1 MLRTQTEDDRAGSQL
16 QAGYREC
23 DLGFDRCFAVPD
35 EPKRRR
41 EPEARLSSSGC
52 TQRYGVISR
61 VADSL
66 KTRHV
71 RSPILKPGR
80 AARLIRRSAAR
91 AGLTSNVK
99 PRMRLQRDW
108 LLRYG
113 QLMTARI
120 AYDVYRGTADRTL
133 RLATMPGAG
142 LPAHAKR
149 KDWVLMPTGK
159 SPVHSD
165 ADRDIAVQGYC
176 FFQVVERE

>member
-1 MLRTQTEDDRAGSQL
+1 
-16 QAGYREC
+16 
-23 DLGFDRCFAVPD
+23 
-35 EPKRRR
+35 
-41 EPEARLSSSGC
+41 
-52 TQRYGVISR
+52 
-61 VADSL
+61 
-66 KTRHV
+66 
-71 RSPILKPGR
+71 
-80 AARLIRRSAAR
+80 
-91 AGLTSNVK
+91 
-99 PRMRLQRDW
+99 MRLQRDW

-165 ADRDIAVQGYC
+165 ADRDIAVHGYC